1 MKNLFVRTALGILA
15 LITIVSVSL
24 AQKYLPDTARIA
36 FVNSD
41 RHAILA
47 KRLGAP
53 NVDTLIKSMGTA
65 SFSNLSVLASKRD
78 GSSLLVAGTVT
89 FPKPDGSGTM
99 FTYDILSKV
108 DTPFFFSGNAKDI
121 KFNTQHTKIIALG
134 SFNLLQVYSAPDP
147 SQLKFPIGTLTKDE
161 NDWYVT
167 WTKTAVGLLPC
178 WFYHGKFDGTDK
190 DAPVI
195 DSFQLD
201 LSNIGDYHMTNL
213 MTTDDNRSM
222 LVAFATGKSSEN
234 TVVKIQQWTPNP
246 DQGQTSVF
254 QQTEITGKMRNLAAG
269 IGNVDSSFGFL
280 LRSFSSN
287 RAEIS
292 FVQKNRDLTNYS
304 FEIGKTDF
312 QTTNR
317 KIPASALPSG
327 LGLFVGFTESPLTQ
341 FDGKENYGSAAAPGG
356 GGGNG
361 GDIAY
366 NLNGDSVVFITC
378 SNTIDGGN
386 RADSIHS
393 QIWLYSYITNKASL
407 IHSDEHAMERQPIF
421 MGTSPRLAPA
431 PPYEPGKG
439 TLAQT
444 SLDFGKIKINKND
457 TKTVNLNSIT
467 SGRITVDKIELDPS
481 TAPYTVTSVS
491 PVPFNITGGGSAN
504 FSVKFAPT
512 VIGTYTAS
520 LRISY
525 HDSLNVDFVHDSVLT
540 VAITGIAETDQSVSP
555 EAEKYF
561 SMTLVPNPL
570 KNSAQVEVTAK
581 ENGALS
587 IEIVNAAGA
596 SLYKSAS
603 KYLAAGEQTT
613 FAFKASELGLS
624 DGTYYVLLHT
634 PQGDV
639 MRKAVVIK

>member
-15 LITIVSVSL
+15 LTTIVSVSL

-121 KFNTQHTKIIALG
+121 KFNAQHTKITALG

-147 SQLKFPIGTLTKDE
+147 SQLKFPIGTLTQNE

-178 WFYHGKFDGTDK
+178 WFYHGKFDGS
-190 DAPVI
+190 DAII

-213 MTTDDNRSM
+213 MTTPDNRNM

-234 TVVKIQQWTPNP
+234 TVVKVQQWNP
-246 DQGQTSVF
+246 RPDIGQTSVF

-269 IGNVDSSFGFL
+269 VGNVDSSFGFL
-280 LRSFSSN
+280 LRSFSDT
-287 RAEIS
+287 RAEIT
-292 FVQKNRDLTNYS
+292 FVQKNRTLTNYT
-304 FEIGKTDF
+304 FEVGKTDLT
-312 QTTNR
+312 QSPNNR
-317 KIPASALPSG
+317 IIPATALPNG
-327 LGLFVGFTESPLTQ
+327 FGMFVGFTGSPVTQ
-341 FDGKENYGSAAAPGG
+341 DDGKEVYSSAAQPGG

-366 NLNGDSVVFITC
+366 NSNGDSVVFISC
-378 SNTIDGGN
+378 SNTTDGGN
-386 RADSIHS
+386 LADSVHS
-393 QIWLYSYITNKASL
+393 QIWVYRFGDPKATL
-407 IHSDEHAMERQPIF
+407 VHSDEHAMERQPIF

-457 TKTVNLNSIT
+457 TKTVILNSIT

-491 PVPFNITGGGSAN
+491 PVPFNIAGGGSAN

-512 VIGTYTAS
+512 VIGTYPAS
-520 LRISY
+520 IHISY

-603 KYLAAGEQTT
+603 KYLASGEQTT
-613 FAFKASELGLS
+613 FAFNASELGLS